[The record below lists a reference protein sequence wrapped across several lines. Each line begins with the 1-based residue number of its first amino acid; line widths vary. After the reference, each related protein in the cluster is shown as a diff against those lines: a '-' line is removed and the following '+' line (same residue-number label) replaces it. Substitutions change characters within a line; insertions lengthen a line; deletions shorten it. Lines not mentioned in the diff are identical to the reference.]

1 MNPAAFGGSLIAQ
14 GCIAMCLSLP
24 AMATVPTI
32 IFCKSID
39 PCSCSGGGFYLYKT
53 LCEARDGP
61 GNSLN
66 GTAGSSESV
75 SSSANITVLQHE
87 YGSTFSFLGKDST
100 AVVVS

>member
-1 MNPAAFGGSLIAQ
+1 MS
-14 GCIAMCLSLP
+14 LSLP

-39 PCSCSGGGFYLYKT
+39 PCSCLGGGFYLYDT
-53 LCEARDGP
+53 LCQARDGL

-66 GTAGSSESV
+66 GTTSTSQNV
-75 SSSANITVLQHE
+75 SASTNITVLEHE
-87 YGSTFSFLGKDST
+87 YGSTFSFLGKDSM